1 MSDEKQPCNLATPYS
16 RFEKAAEWL
25 TINILPVGLFVLL
38 TGMFWVWDRALYH
51 KAYYLFLAAPTLL
64 VLLMQ
69 PKWIRHL
76 FSSPLLIAFAA
87 FSIYT
92 LITLNWTSSEDSGS
106 SLAKRPLY
114 VLFLFFATGLLA
126 HAAPDRIMKSMRYS
140 AWLASLAGAMT
151 LAFHL
156 YSGASDRLTGYGALY
171 NPLLSSHVYGFFLV
185 IWGAL
190 WFSKKQILDIPS
202 IGSLAILGALI
213 IATGSRTPLLA
224 IASAII
230 WLALTQWNRRSLVV
244 LATLGLAGTAL
255 LLLFPE
261 ALTNRGLSYRP
272 EIWQRAWALIMEK
285 PLLGHGYDAPLAIPV
300 PGVTLVMADP
310 HNMLLA
316 VAYYCGFIGVALWLA
331 LYLTA
336 LVAALRN
343 RQEPLSCIASTLL
356 VFGFV
361 ASMTE
366 GGAFLSRPKEH
377 WFLIWIP
384 MALIMAAEV
393 IAQKKQRQ
401 SHSQPK

>member
-1 MSDEKQPCNLATPYS
+1 MSEDKQPHSLTPPNN
-16 RFEKAAEWL
+16 RGEKAADWL
-25 TINILPVGLFVLL
+25 TINILPIGLLILL

-51 KAYYLFLAAPTLL
+51 KTYYLFLALPTLL
-64 VLLMQ
+64 ILLAR
-69 PKWIRHL
+69 PKRIKHL
-76 FSSPLLIAFAA
+76 FSSPLLLAFAA

-92 LITLNWTSSEDSGS
+92 LITLNWTSSEDSVS
-106 SLAKRPLY
+106 SLAKRPIY

-126 HAAPDRIMKSMRYS
+126 HAAPARIMGSIRGS
-140 AWLASLAGAMT
+140 AWLASLAGIIT
-151 LAFHL
+151 LAFYL
-156 YSGASDRLTGYGALY
+156 YSGTPDRLTGYGALY

-185 IWGAL
+185 IWGGL
-190 WFSKKQILDIPS
+190 WFSKKRILDIPS
-202 IGSLAILGALI
+202 LLSLAILGALI

-224 IASAII
+224 VASAII
-230 WLALTQWNRRSLVV
+230 WLALIQWNRRSLIV
-244 LATLGLAGTAL
+244 LAILGLAGTSL

-285 PLLGHGYDAPLAIPV
+285 PWLGHGYDAPLAIPV

-316 VAYYCGFIGVALWLA
+316 VAYYCGFIGLALWLI

-336 LVAALRN
+336 FLTTLRN
-343 RQEPLSCIASTLL
+343 RQEPLAHIASTLL

-384 MALIMAAEV
+384 MALILATEV
-393 IAQKKQRQ
+393 IAKNKQR
-401 SHSQPK
+401 HLKTT

>member
-1 MSDEKQPCNLATPYS
+1 MSEDKQPYSLATLNS
-16 RFEKAAEWL
+16 HFEKAADWL
-25 TINILPVGLFVLL
+25 TAHILPAGLFVLL

-51 KAYYLFLAAPTLL
+51 KAYYLFLATPTLL
-64 VLLMQ
+64 ILLLR
-69 PKWIRHL
+69 PKRIKHL
-76 FSSPLLIAFAA
+76 LSSPLLIAFVA

-92 LITLNWTSSEDSGS
+92 LITLSWTSSEDSAS
-106 SLAKRPLY
+106 SLAKRPVY

-126 HAAPDRIMKSMRYS
+126 HVAPDRIMGSIRCS

-151 LAFHL
+151 LAFYL
-156 YSGASDRLTGYGALY
+156 YSGTSDRLAGYGALY

-185 IWGAL
+185 AWGGL

-202 IGSLAILGALI
+202 LVSLAILGALI

-224 IASAII
+224 IAAAVI
-230 WLALTQWNRRSLVV
+230 WLAVIQWNRRSLIV
-244 LATLGLAGTAL
+244 LAILGLVGTSL

-261 ALTNRGLSYRP
+261 ALINRGLSYRP

-300 PGVTLVMADP
+300 PGLITMADP

-316 VAYYCGFIGVALWLA
+316 VAYYCGFIGLALWLA

-336 LVAALRN
+336 LLTALRN
-343 RQEPLSCIASTLL
+343 HQEPLARIASTLL
-356 VFGFV
+356 IFGFV

-384 MALIMAAEV
+384 MALILATEV
-393 IAQKKQRQ
+393 IAKNKQRQ
-401 SHSQPK
+401 LHSQTK